1 MFERILVAFD
11 GSPGSRRALQAAIQ
25 LAREYGAELWTISV
39 EEHLPRYAATVSEL
53 DEEREAANAY
63 FANLLAEARHV
74 AEEHGLALHSIVR
87 AGHNAAQTIVTVAR
101 EIGADLLVLGHSGHS
116 GVWGTFLG
124 TTTDKVS
131 HHAPCSVLIVR

>member
-1 MFERILVAFD
+1 MFTRILVAFD
-11 GSPGSRRALQAAIQ
+11 GSPGSRRALRAAIQ
-25 LAREYGAELWTISV
+25 LAQEHGAELWTISV

-53 DEEREAANAY
+53 NDEREAANEY
-63 FANLLAEARHV
+63 FARLLAEARRL
-74 AEEHGLALHSIVR
+74 AEEHGLALQSEVR
-87 AGHNAAQTIVTVAR
+87 PGHNAAQTIVAFAR